1 MLKRKDPPS
10 RMTYLILIVLTPCLI
25 LSGLWK
31 QGDLNL
37 QTASLALTVNALFY
51 ANLRWIQDF
60 FRAGW
65 RNEYDKKLAFLN
77 SQLARD
83 DLSSK
88 ERIRLQRNLTQL
100 PDRYHLVTSPDTTYR
115 KIKVIGTVLY
125 AGARVLKAMMR

>member
-10 RMTYLILIVLTPCLI
+10 RMTYLFLIVLTPCLI

-60 FRAGW
+60 FRADWG
-65 RNEYDKKLAFLN
+65 NEYDEKLAFLT

-88 ERIRLQRNLTQL
+88 ERVRLQRNLTRL
-100 PDRYHLVTSPDTTYR
+100 PDRYHLATSPNATYR
-115 KIKVIGTVLY
+115 KINVIGTVLY
-125 AGARVLKAMMR
+125 TGARVLKAMML

>member
-1 MLKRKDPPS
+1 MFKRKDPPS
-10 RMTYLILIVLTPCLI
+10 RMTYLFLIVLTPCLI

-37 QTASLALTVNALFY
+37 QTASVALTVNALFY
-51 ANLRWIQDF
+51 VNLKWIQDF

-65 RNEYDKKLAFLN
+65 GREYEEKLAFFN

-88 ERIRLQRNLTQL
+88 ERVRLERKLTQL
-100 PDRYHLVTSPDTTYR
+100 PDRYHLVTSQDATYR
-115 KIKVIGTVLY
+115 KINVIGTLLG
-125 AGARVLKAMMR
+125 AGARVLKAMMH

>member
-1 MLKRKDPPS
+1 MFKRNDPPS
-10 RMTYLILIVLTPCLI
+10 RMTYLLLIALMPCLI

-37 QTASLALTVNALFY
+37 QTASIALTVNALFY
-51 ANLRWIQDF
+51 LNLKFIQDF

-65 RNEYDKKLAFLN
+65 SHEYEEKLAFLS

-88 ERIRLQRNLTQL
+88 ERIRLERKLARL
-100 PDRYHLVTSPDTTYR
+100 PNRYHLVTSSDATYR
-115 KIKVIGTVLY
+115 KINAIGSLLY
-125 AGARVLKAMMR
+125 VSTKVLKAMMR